1 MISHLAN
8 AYHHNYIA
16 LDSERDPAFRTINV
30 PVQPGNRGLPT
41 KVAPTHRFNP
51 LCATM
56 RTNHHV
62 LRPAEYSTV
71 LPGAIAQVTFTL
83 SHKLLKRPG
92 NSTSHFTATINEIEV
107 LERPA
112 RISLSPA
119 KANNQAMFRKRG
131 PEDKNGAS
139 SSKQG
144 ANNDNVA
151 SSSKRSATD
160 DGGSSRPKRNR
171 TA

>member
-1 MISHLAN
+1 
-8 AYHHNYIA
+8 
-16 LDSERDPAFRTINV
+16 
-30 PVQPGNRGLPT
+30 
-41 KVAPTHRFNP
+41 
-51 LCATM
+51 M

-83 SHKLLKRPG
+83 SHKLIKRPK

-119 KANNQAMFRKRG
+119 KVNNQAMFRKRG
-131 PEDKNGAS
+131 PDDNNGAS
-139 SSKQG
+139 SSKRG
-144 ANNDNVA
+144 ATDDNGA
-151 SSSKRSATD
+151 SSSKRGAAN
-160 DGGSSRPKRNR
+160 DGGSTRSKRSRN
-171 TA
+171 A